1 MGTIFQQ
8 MRGKLLACYAFLFC
22 IAASAQGVGE
32 RCERFTMKFQGL
44 EREYWLY
51 RPAGLQADAPLVL
64 VLHGYGG
71 SALKGKTAMM
81 DVADANG
88 FAVCYPQGV
97 KAPKGKTGWNVGYPP
112 QEGMKTDDVAF
123 VCALA
128 RRLQREYSLSRSNTF
143 LSGMSNGGEMCYLT
157 AMRKPLAFKAYA
169 SIAGLTMRWMT
180 EEYSYS
186 RPVAFM
192 EVHGTEDRTSEW
204 LGDPVNKGGWGAY
217 LPVPVAIA
225 RIVALDG
232 CTEETVTELPQ
243 REGRNPVTL
252 YEFLAGR
259 PSRPGGRPTEV
270 RLYEVR
276 GGNHSWSDRDMNTC
290 AEIWNFFSR
299 FLD

>member
-1 MGTIFQQ
+1 MKKT
-8 MRGKLLACYAFLFC
+8 LLLVLTLILCC
-22 IAASAQGVGE
+22 PIGAQGVEE
-32 RCERFTMKFQGL
+32 RCERHTMKFRGL

-51 RPAGLQADAPLVL
+51 RPADLPAGAPLVL

-97 KAPKGKTGWNVGYPP
+97 KDPKGKTGWNVGYPS

-128 RRLQREYSLSRSNTF
+128 RRLQRDYSFSKSDTF

-157 AMRKPLAFKAYA
+157 AMRRPRAFKAYA
-169 SIAGLTMRWMT
+169 SIAGLTLRWMT
-180 EEYSYS
+180 EAYSYKH
-186 RPVAFM
+186 PVAFM

-204 LGDPVNKGGWGAY
+204 LGDPANKGGWGAY
-217 LPVPVAIA
+217 LPVPVAVG
-225 RIVALDG
+225 RIVSLNG
-232 CTEETVTELPQ
+232 CTEETVTELPR

-252 YEFLAGR
+252 YQFR
-259 PSRPGGRPTEV
+259 GGAPAMKGGLPTQV
-270 RLYEVR
+270 WLYEVR
-276 GGNHSWSDRDMNTC
+276 GGNHSWSDKDMDTC
-290 AEIWNFFSR
+290 AEIWRFFSQY
-299 FLD
+299 LDRSGN